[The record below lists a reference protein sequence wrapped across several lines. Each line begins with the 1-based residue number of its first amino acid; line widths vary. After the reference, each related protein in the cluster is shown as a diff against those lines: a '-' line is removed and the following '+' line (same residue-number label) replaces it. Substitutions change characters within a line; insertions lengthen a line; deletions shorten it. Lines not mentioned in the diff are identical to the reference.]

1 MKKFTIKNY
10 KGNLLESISKFQE
23 SHKDLK
29 IVEAVE
35 DEVGDLAILAE
46 PSTNP
51 LDSNAISSQPV
62 EQNPIDEIFTFGSR
76 LLMFGIEVHLWHL
89 NCSRNGQHLALK
101 DLYEACDDC
110 GDRLL
115 EAALGIAGGTATI
128 SATSPDVNLGTFDE
142 NSIAKIIA
150 MKSEAAALVGK
161 IDPGI
166 DNILSD
172 FVEISN
178 SVIYKLKRL
187 A

>member
-1 MKKFTIKNY
+1 MKKFTITNY
-10 KGNLLESISKFQE
+10 KGNLLESISKFQK
-23 SHKDLK
+23 SHKNLK
-29 IVEAVE
+29 IVEAFE
-35 DEVGDLAILAE
+35 DEVGDLTIMTE
-46 PSTNP
+46 PAG
-51 LDSNAISSQPV
+51 DSLQNGMV
-62 EQNPIDEIFTFGSR
+62 EQSPIDKIFAFGSK

-128 SATSPDVNLGTFDE
+128 SATSPDVDLGIFDE
-142 NSIAKIIA
+142 NSIAKITAI
-150 MKSEAAALVGK
+150 KSEAASLVGG